1 MLTGIKLSC
10 VSCIP
15 CYRNNLSHFMIY
27 STGLGNPRGN
37 ENPFLLTFGVLWF
50 RYHNYLAD
58 EIAAANPGLNDE
70 QVFNLAKKKLI
81 AVYQVHTR
89 ILHGLLLI
97 IIVPRH
103 GRIKRGGGQGVR
115 TPPPWNCQI
124 IDFCHVEIFRQT
136 PSGSWTPPPPPRRKF
151 SGSAHAR
158 LVSW

>member
-89 ILHGLLLI
+89 ILFDGIGLLLI

-103 GRIKRGGGQGVR
+103 GRIQRGGGGGR
-115 TPPPWNCQI
+115 G
-124 IDFCHVEIFRQT
+124 
-136 PSGSWTPPPPPRRKF
+136 SGPPPPLELPDY
-151 SGSAHAR
+151 
-158 LVSW
+158 